1 MSQILLDPDA
11 HPVIA
16 HRGASGRAPEN
27 TLASFALGLR
37 EGADALELDVR
48 VSADGVPVVIHD
60 PTLDRTTDMTG
71 EVALLPLERIRA
83 ADAGARFTPDGGR
96 TFPFRGQGLRVP
108 TLEEVLDAFPTVPI
122 VIEIKTA
129 GACEAAGRVLRAR
142 GAAERCLLMSFDEVA
157 VRAFRAAPW
166 FTGATGNETIALIT
180 SAVLRRR
187 CAAQPYHAFSV
198 PERHRGI
205 PLPLGVLAA
214 AARALG
220 HPVHVWTVNSPER
233 ARRLWRKGIAGVV
246 TNYPREMVE
255 ARSAYLATGRR

>member
-1 MSQILLDPDA
+1 MSHILLDPDA
-11 HPVIA
+11 RPVIA

-27 TLASFALGLR
+27 TLASFTLGLR

-48 VSADGVPVVIHD
+48 VSADGVPIVLHD
-60 PTLDRTTDMTG
+60 PTLDRTTDATG

-83 ADAGARFTPDGGR
+83 ADAGARFTLDAGR

-108 TLEEVLDAFPTVPI
+108 TLEEVLDAFPAVPI
-122 VIEIKTA
+122 LIEIKTA
-129 GACEAAGRVLRAR
+129 SACEAVARVLRER
-142 GAAERCLLMSFDEVA
+142 DAAERCLLMSFDDAA

-166 FTGATGNETIALIT
+166 LTGATGSETLALIRST
-180 SAVLRRR
+180 LLRRR
-187 CAAQPYHAFSV
+187 CPPPAYRAFSV

-205 PLPLGVLAA
+205 PLPLRVLAA

-220 HPVHVWTVNSPER
+220 SPVHVWTVDSPER
-233 ARRLWRKGIAGVV
+233 ARRLWKKGIAGII

-255 ARSAYLATGRR
+255 ARGA